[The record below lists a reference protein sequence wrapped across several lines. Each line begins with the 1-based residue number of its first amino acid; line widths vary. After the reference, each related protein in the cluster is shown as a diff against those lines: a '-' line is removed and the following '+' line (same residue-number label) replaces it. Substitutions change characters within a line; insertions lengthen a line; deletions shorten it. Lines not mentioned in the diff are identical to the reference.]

1 MRSEAVEEVP
11 GGRRPRTGLRCRTDW
26 RSGAASGSG
35 SENRGQEPPG
45 RHGGGVDDRDFGE
58 RVRDGDEEKMS
69 ARVCVKWGYNLER
82 ERGRVEWLFIFT
94 FLLLLI
100 LIFTVFQHI
109 LLHRGIVSVLG
120 F

>member
-26 RSGAASGSG
+26 RSGAAGGGG

-45 RHGGGVDDRDFGE
+45 RHGGGVDDRDCGE
-58 RVRDGDEEKMS
+58 RVRDGEEEKMS

-82 ERGRVEWLFIFT
+82 EREW
-94 FLLLLI
+94 
-100 LIFTVFQHI
+100 
-109 LLHRGIVSVLG
+109 RDRKSVV
-120 F
+120 